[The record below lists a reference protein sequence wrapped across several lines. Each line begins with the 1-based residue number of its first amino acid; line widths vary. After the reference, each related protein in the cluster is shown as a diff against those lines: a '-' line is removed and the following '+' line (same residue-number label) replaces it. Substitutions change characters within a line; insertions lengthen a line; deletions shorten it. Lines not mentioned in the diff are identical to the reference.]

1 MNAIA
6 LTLAQVRYTN
16 KTFWRNPASAFFIFA
31 FPLMFLVIFT
41 ALLGHGTI
49 RVSPVKVV
57 DISTYYVAAMAS
69 FGVISAC
76 YTNIAI
82 SVSFQRDTGV
92 LKRMNGTPLPSPA
105 FFGARMVQALLVSI
119 LLVVITAGFGR
130 LLYSASIPAGLT
142 LLRFLVM
149 LLVGAASFCALGF
162 AVTAVIPNADA
173 APAIVNA
180 SILPLLFLS
189 GVFIPLGSNA
199 PAWIVWIAR
208 IFPVWHFAKG
218 MQAGFLGTAFSWTDV
233 MIVAAWGL
241 AACWP
246 RSASSAGSRAP
257 EPAAARPSAL
267 PECLMGARVVRVLT
281 AVVFALI
288 RSQRAVPFEVGRRSC
303 RSLSYLSY
311 LSDQALQF
319 RAAEPRHAFARNL
332 QANTTENTV
341 LRVSSRPDRRDYSS
355 TERGGSRIK
364 YSGHPLR

>member
-149 LLVGAASFCALGF
+149 LLAGAASFCALGF

-241 AACWP
+241 AGLL
-246 RSASSAGSRAP
+246 AS
-257 EPAAARPSAL
+257 
-267 PECLMGARVVRVLT
+267 VR
-281 AVVFALI
+281 FF
-288 RSQRAVPFEVGRRSC
+288 SW
-303 RSLSYLSY
+303 
-311 LSDQALQF
+311 
-319 RAAEPRHAFARNL
+319 EPRN
-332 QANTTENTV
+332 
-341 LRVSSRPDRRDYSS
+341 
-355 TERGGSRIK
+355 
-364 YSGHPLR
+364 